1 MRTYSIISIII
12 FSFLFG
18 QKGSISGKVADSTND
33 SPLIGA
39 NVIIDGTD
47 QGAATDAEGKYTIKG
62 LDPGTYTIKVS
73 YIGYRQ
79 FEENIELDSG

>member
-1 MRTYSIISIII
+1 MI

-18 QKGSISGKVADSTND
+18 QKGSITGKVTDSTND

-47 QGAATDAEGKYTIKG
+47 QGAPQT
-62 LDPGTYTIKVS
+62 L
-73 YIGYRQ
+73 R
-79 FEENIELDSG
+79 ENTRSKD